1 MLGDDIGDLQ
11 GSEALILCNH
21 QGAGDVALIMFLM
34 QRQSFVSNLCWI
46 ISNNFKWFPFG
57 WVARLRGDFFLR
69 PVREIVLEISYNSS
83 YISGKNCIL
92 LYQGNEGTAALE
104 KYMRTEYADDDR
116 KWVVLFPE
124 ETILEAGSDKSKRL
138 VD

>member
-1 MLGDDIGDLQ
+1 
-11 GSEALILCNH
+11 
-21 QGAGDVALIMFLM
+21 MFLD
-34 QRQSFVSNLCWI
+34 
-46 ISNNFKWFPFG
+46 K
-57 WVARLRGDFFLR
+57 
-69 PVREIVLEISYNSS
+69 IV
-83 YISGKNCIL
+83 L

-138 VD
+138 VEDSSRKNKSA